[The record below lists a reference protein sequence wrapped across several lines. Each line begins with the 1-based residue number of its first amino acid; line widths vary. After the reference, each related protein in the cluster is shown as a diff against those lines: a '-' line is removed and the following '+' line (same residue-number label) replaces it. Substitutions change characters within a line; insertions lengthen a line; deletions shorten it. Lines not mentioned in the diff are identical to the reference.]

1 MSTLNVTSIKGR
13 AGSTPTFPDGAIVSG
28 IATIG
33 ADGINL
39 TGGIN
44 VTGIATAKS
53 LTLDGAISGVSS
65 VTATT
70 FYGSGAN
77 ITSLPLQSPV
87 FTGIASGTMPANR
100 AVCVHQDGKVGVITG
115 TKAIWGDNALVSGS
129 QPVGDFRDVDMAQ
142 SADKIIIAYRVQPSS
157 NSGRCIVGT
166 RSGTTITWGTH
177 VEFESGING
186 RPNIIYNAAGD
197 NFVLSY
203 NDGSAGYSRVVTISG
218 TVPSFGTKVQFRSNG
233 PERQKGTYIGGGKF
247 ALATKPGNNL
257 GYLIV
262 GSVSGTTITFGT
274 EVEYSGN
281 AADYPNA
288 FWADVPE
295 LQNKFISFIKD
306 GGSGSGSSG
315 TSNGQIRL
323 NSVSGTTIT
332 LGPNVQPFGDQIIA
346 DNSMCWDTLRN
357 KLIFVGYESGNT
369 QLRSVVGT
377 ISGGNITFGT
387 VLTIT
392 TNSVEANRMVYDP
405 AGNKYILIYR
415 DTTLTQV
422 LYRTGTMA
430 PANSATPTALT
441 WSGTKVVNDLN
452 GSTFIDMIG
461 DDNAAIMCY
470 GATSQYDLVT
480 RVEQYMNSTLNSAG
494 DNYIGFSDAA
504 YTNGQTATIKIVGNV
519 TTGQVGLTTGNK
531 YYIRGDGSLNV
542 YYITN
547 VDPGP
552 NVLSGIAVG
561 HDKLL
566 IK

>member
-1 MSTLNVTSIKGR
+1 MSTLNVTSIQGR

-33 ADGINL
+33 ADGIDL

-100 AVCVHQDGKVGVITG
+100 AVCVHSDGKVGVITG
-115 TKAIWGDNALVSGS
+115 TKAIWGDHELASGS
-129 QPVGDFRDVDMAQ
+129 QPISDFRDA
-142 SADKIIIAYRVQPSS
+142 SIAEGGGKIVVCYKIVGG
-157 NSGRCIVGT
+157 SGRCIVGT

-177 VEFESGING
+177 VEFEAGITG
-186 RPNIIYNAAGD
+186 RPNIIYNVAGG
-197 NFVLSY
+197 NFVISY
-203 NDGSAGYSRVVTISG
+203 CVSSTGQSRVVTISG

-247 ALATKPGNNL
+247 ALATKTGGNQ

-274 EVEYSGN
+274 EVEYTGN
-281 AADYPNA
+281 ACDYPGI

-306 GGSGSGSSG
+306 GGTGTNASG
-315 TSNGQIRL
+315 TNNGQIRL

-332 LGPNVQPFGDQIIA
+332 LGPNVQPCGNQGIT
-346 DNSMCWDTLRN
+346 DNSMCWDTLRS
-357 KLIFVGYESGNT
+357 KLIFIGYNSGNT
-369 QLRSVVGT
+369 YLRSVVGT
-377 ISGGNITFGT
+377 ISSGSITFGT
-387 VLTIT
+387 PLTVEPNT
-392 TNSVEANRMVYDP
+392 VEANRVVYDP

-415 DTTLTQV
+415 DTTLGQV
-422 LYRTGTMA
+422 IYRSGTMA
-430 PANSATPTALT
+430 PADAATPTAIT
-441 WSGTKVVNDLN
+441 WSGITVINDIN
-452 GSTFIDMIG
+452 ASSFIDMTG
-461 DDNAAIMCY
+461 NANAAIMIY
-470 GATSQYDLVT
+470 GSTSSYDLT
-480 RVEQYMNSTLNSAG
+480 YRVEQYMNSTLNSAG

-504 YTNGQTATIKIVGNV
+504 YTNGQTASIKIVGNV
-519 TTGQVGLTTGNK
+519 ATGQVGLTTGDK
-531 YYIRGDGSLNV
+531 YYIRGDGSLTG

-561 HDKLL
+561 ADKLL